1 MKDLINEIDDLL
13 ISVEDTVHGDA
24 GEKITEAR
32 AKLREVRKKVV
43 ADSENI
49 NALDGKWVKVNVSKM
64 EPNIWIEDSE
74 L

>member
-1 MKDLINEIDDLL
+1 MRNLIDEIDDLL

-24 GEKITEAR
+24 GDKITEAR
-32 AKLREVRKKVV
+32 SKLREIREKVV

-49 NALDGKWVKVNVSKM
+49 NDLDGKYVKLKVSKM
-64 EPNIWIEDSE
+64 KPNVWIEDSE